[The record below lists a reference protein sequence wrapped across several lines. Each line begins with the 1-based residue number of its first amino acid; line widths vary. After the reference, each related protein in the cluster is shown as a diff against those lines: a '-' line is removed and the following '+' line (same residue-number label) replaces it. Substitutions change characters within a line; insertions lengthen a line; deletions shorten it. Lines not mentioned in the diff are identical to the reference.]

1 LGMTVK
7 GLSAKTKLYFF
18 PNAFIR
24 EFIGLLWEKKLL
36 HILYATLITAAMILM
51 LMLMFMFMF

>member
-1 LGMTVK
+1 MKVK

-51 LMLMFMFMF
+51 FLFLF

>member
-1 LGMTVK
+1 MTVK

-24 EFIGLLWEKKLL
+24 EFIGLLWEKKLQ

-51 LMLMFMFMF
+51 FMLMFMF

>member
-1 LGMTVK
+1 MKVK
-7 GLSAKTKLYFF
+7 GLSEKTRLYFF

-36 HILYATLITAAMILM
+36 HIMYAMLITAAVILM
-51 LMLMFMFMF
+51 FLFLF